1 MNTQMQNLN
10 QVVTMSTR
18 GIAEL
23 TGKQHSNVMRDC
35 RVLIER
41 LSADSKLNWHCK
53 STTYVDA
60 QGKEREMYE
69 LDRNTTPTLISGYDA
84 VLRMKIVN
92 RWMELETNPLNQLQP
107 LALTSHDLATRQ
119 LKNELEV
126 AILFECPTHIIQQEI
141 VKKVRKDTGVDFQHL
156 LKHAKAQ
163 QNILQHEVM
172 LEPTELGIQLNLGSG
187 RATNLVLESLGL
199 QRRVNGGWVPTDRGE
214 VLSHQHAWTS
224 GDKSGYNLKWNV
236 NKVKELLE
244 ALYNNKVL

>member
-1 MNTQMQNLN
+1 M
-10 QVVTMSTR
+10 
-18 GIAEL
+18 
-23 TGKQHSNVMRDC
+23 
-35 RVLIER
+35 
-41 LSADSKLNWHCK
+41 
-53 STTYVDA
+53 
-60 QGKEREMYE
+60 
-69 LDRNTTPTLISGYDA
+69 
-84 VLRMKIVN
+84 
-92 RWMELETNPLNQLQP
+92 
-107 LALTSHDLATRQ
+107 
-119 LKNELEV
+119 

-244 ALYNNKVL
+244 ALYNNKAPFSECFQLI